1 MKRCPNLRHVF
12 LCDCPEKTCS
22 ISNQMNN
29 MTQQGTDK
37 INESLDRIEA
47 RLDSIIKVL
56 DEISILLGIETTT
69 VLKSNK

>member
-1 MKRCPNLRHVF
+1 
-12 LCDCPEKTCS
+12 
-22 ISNQMNN
+22 
-29 MTQQGTDK
+29 MTQQGMDK
-37 INESLDRIEA
+37 MNESLDRIEE